1 MSISIFCISSLNSIT
16 MEMSIINSRK
26 LPRIRFIVCVLAEL
40 FMLAIAVT
48 TMLVFKNQIEDV
60 VRQMDDLSDKEY
72 DSYYVMIVGDQ
83 SSSFWKS
90 VYQSAKA
97 VGEEEDSL
105 VEFLGDELA
114 SSFTKEELMQIAI
127 ASKVDGIFLEADE
140 SEDLTSLINEA
151 SVQGIPV
158 ITVLGDNTASNRL
171 SYVGVNNYNLGKMYG
186 KLVLKLAKDEEC
198 EVLVLMSNNTED
210 LGQNILYTSIYET
223 LETVRESNSKIH
235 MSSIKIEEESAFAAE
250 ETIRDIF
257 VTEGS
262 LPDILICLNELNTT
276 CAYQAVVDYNKVGKI
291 NILGYYDS
299 DTILNAVERNV
310 IYSTIKVNTEQI
322 GRYCIEAM
330 KEYQMTGHANEY
342 YTVDT
347 AYITLDNLKGF
358 IKGGGDEKEE

>member
-1 MSISIFCISSLNSIT
+1 MA
-16 MEMSIINSRK
+16 
-26 LPRIRFIVCVLAEL
+26 VL

-48 TMLVFKNQIEDV
+48 TMLVFKNQIESV
-60 VRQMDDLSDKEY
+60 VNQMDELLDREY

-97 VGEEEDSL
+97 AGEEENAL
-105 VEFLGDELA
+105 VEFLGEELA
-114 SSFTKEELMQIAI
+114 STFSKEELMQIAI

-140 SEDLTSLINEA
+140 SETLTSLINEA
-151 SVQGIPV
+151 TEQGIPV

-186 KLVLKLAKDEEC
+186 KLVLELALRDESK
-198 EVLVLMSNNTED
+198 VLVLMSNNTEE
-210 LGQNILYTSIYET
+210 LGQNILYASIYET
-223 LETVRESNSKIH
+223 IEDRKYMSRTIH

-250 ETIRDIF
+250 ELIRDIF

-276 CAYQAVVDYNKVGKI
+276 CAYQAVVDYNKVGKV

-299 DTILNAVERNV
+299 DTILKAVERNV

-322 GRYCIEAM
+322 GLYCIEAM

-347 AYITLDNLKGF
+347 ASITLDNLNEY
-358 IKGGGDEKEE
+358 IKGGMDGKEE

>member
-1 MSISIFCISSLNSIT
+1 MREIKSR
-16 MEMSIINSRK
+16 II
-26 LPRIRFIVCVLAEL
+26 PRVRVIVCVMAVL

-60 VRQMDDLSDKEY
+60 VSQMDVLTDREY

-83 SSSFWKS
+83 SSSFWNS

-97 VGEEEDSL
+97 AGEKENAL
-105 VEFLGDELA
+105 VEFLGNELA
-114 SSFTKEELMQIAI
+114 SVFSKEELMQVAI

-140 SEDLTSLINEA
+140 SEVLTTLINEA
-151 SVQGIPV
+151 TMQGIPV
-158 ITVLGDNTASNRL
+158 ITVLGDNTGSNRL

-186 KLVLKLAKDEEC
+186 KLVLELSKEKESK
-198 EVLVLMSNNTED
+198 VLVLMSNNTED

-223 LETVRESNSKIH
+223 LDTVKSSNTIH

-276 CAYQAVVDYNKVGKI
+276 CAYQAVVDYNKVGKV

-299 DTILNAVERNV
+299 DTILKAVERNV
-310 IYSTIKVNTEQI
+310 IYSTIKVSTEQI

-330 KEYQMTGHANEY
+330 KEYQMIGHANEY

-347 AYITLDNLKGF
+347 ATITLENLKEF